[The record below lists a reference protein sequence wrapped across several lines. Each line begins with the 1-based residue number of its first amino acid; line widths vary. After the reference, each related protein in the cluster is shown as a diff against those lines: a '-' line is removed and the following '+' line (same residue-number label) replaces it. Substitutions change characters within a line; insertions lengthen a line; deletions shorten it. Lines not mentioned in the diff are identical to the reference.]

1 MKSERW
7 ICWPQWYR
15 ATQTILIIITVL
27 IVFINTLQN
36 YCNVK
41 LRAAFL
47 FKRRHYWITLC
58 LSKRASSKINK
69 SNVTFKGKSETKL
82 VCRYIPIIKSI
93 STVYNVN
100 YIHEVA
106 QSCSNP
112 INFSQ
117 FFNLIW
123 KNQIKRLMDGKA
135 QILEL
140 VEQAITT
147 YDQREEWC
155 NKLEAL
161 KEKAAID
168 YRKHCLVRIP
178 VVNICSIE
186 CL

>member
-1 MKSERW
+1 M
-7 ICWPQWYR
+7 
-15 ATQTILIIITVL
+15 LIYTDH
-27 IVFINTLQN
+27 
-36 YCNVK
+36 K
-41 LRAAFL
+41 M
-47 FKRRHYWITLC
+47 
-58 LSKRASSKINK
+58 
-69 SNVTFKGKSETKL
+69 
-82 VCRYIPIIKSI
+82 I

-100 YIHEVA
+100 YIHKVA
-106 QSCSNP
+106 QSCINP
-112 INFSQ
+112 ITFSQ

-168 YRKHCLVRIP
+168 YRKHCLVRIL
-178 VVNICSIE
+178 VVKICSVD
-186 CL
+186 CLYILYCII